1 MATPPCERIVAFAH
15 IGKTAGMTMQLVLRQ
30 SFGVRHLDVSQRTG
44 RTYTARDFAVD
55 MRRFPFLRSIAG
67 HGLKPFVDY
76 PHPGRRLAWF
86 TFVRE
91 PIARFV
97 SHYQHHVEQM
107 HRSVSLEDFVEE
119 SIQANR
125 QVQHLAGEQDL
136 AAAKQIVRERLDCVG
151 RVDRFHELLLLLRER
166 LGLRGFRPYYGRP
179 KNEAHS
185 RDRTRRIR
193 DEVERLRD
201 RVLEKNQLDLAF
213 YDWIVKEV
221 YPRQVAEYGAERLA
235 GDAGGAF
242 AATRR
247 SLGDGV
253 RQLQSAALRKGVYVP
268 SLRAGAAMRRV
279 MGAFQQDPTPS
290 GHASPR

>member
-166 LGLRGFRPYYGRP
+166 LGLRAS
-179 KNEAHS
+179 AHTTAGP
-185 RDRTRRIR
+185 RTRPIR
-193 DEVERLRD
+193 
-201 RVLEKNQLDLAF
+201 ATA
-213 YDWIVKEV
+213 
-221 YPRQVAEYGAERLA
+221 PGAS
-235 GDAGGAF
+235 
-242 AATRR
+242 ATRW
-247 SLGDGV
+247 
-253 RQLQSAALRKGVYVP
+253 SACGTACSRRISSTSP
-268 SLRAGAAMRRV
+268 STTG
-279 MGAFQQDPTPS
+279 S
-290 GHASPR
+290 